1 MLRHL
6 QISHYALISQLNI
19 DIPAGFVVITGETG
33 AGKSILLGALGL
45 LCGARADKGAI
56 QAEAAKCV
64 VEGEFNVSGLNLN
77 AFFAE
82 NDIDFDGHECIV
94 RREITTADKSRAFL
108 NDTPVPLTTLRDL
121 AARIIDIHSQD

>member
-56 QAEAAKCV
+56 QAVAAKCV
-64 VEGEFNVSGLNLN
+64 VEGEFDVSGLNLN

-82 NDIDFDGHECIV
+82 NDIDFE
-94 RREITTADKSRAFL
+94 
-108 NDTPVPLTTLRDL
+108 
-121 AARIIDIHSQD
+121 